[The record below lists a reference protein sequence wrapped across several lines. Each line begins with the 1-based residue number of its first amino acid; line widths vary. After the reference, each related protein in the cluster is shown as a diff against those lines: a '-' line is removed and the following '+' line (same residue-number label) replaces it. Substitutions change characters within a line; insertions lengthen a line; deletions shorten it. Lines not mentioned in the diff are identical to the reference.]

1 VREGEVLGFYGLVG
15 AGRTEI
21 AETLFGLRKPT
32 AGRIFW
38 RARRCDPSPIDAIAK
53 GISLV
58 PESRKEQGLVLGHEL
73 PGQHDPAAGR

>member
-32 AGRIFW
+32 
-38 RARRCDPSPIDAIAK
+38 
-53 GISLV
+53 
-58 PESRKEQGLVLGHEL
+58 
-73 PGQHDPAAGR
+73 PGGSF